1 MIKFDPTNARKEHV
15 DEVMNEWQ
23 TMKQYILVAHE
34 NRSTDTRDYM
44 LRSLAL
50 YEKFL
55 SQASDTDGFDAD
67 KLTEYE
73 ILPLNGEERY
83 LFIKR
88 KPEQYAAFCQLVELF
103 EETKKKIARLR
114 INSK

>member
-1 MIKFDPTNARKEHV
+1 MIKFNPTHAQKEHV
-15 DEVMNEWQ
+15 DAVINEWQ
-23 TMKQYILVAHE
+23 TMKNYIMDAHE
-34 NRSTDTRDYM
+34 KRNTDTKEYM

-55 SQASDTDGFDAD
+55 TQASDTDGFDAD

-73 ILPLNGEERY
+73 LLPLNGEERY
-83 LFIKR
+83 LFIK
-88 KPEQYAAFCQLVELF
+88 KNLGQYVAFCQLGELF